1 MKIKPSKN
9 SGFTLIEL
17 MVATSI
23 FMMVILAA
31 IGALMITSN
40 AAKQSKALRYAM
52 DNVNF
57 AMDTMTRNIR
67 LGSDYFCATPVP
79 GSFIVTS
86 STLDCASGDGAIVFT
101 KPNSTAGSFDL
112 SYQIAPSVNGN
123 VIEKCDTSGCTPI
136 TSKDVNITELKF
148 IVRGSDPLDPTQP
161 SVKILLK
168 GSVDLSGK
176 ITTFELQSL
185 ASQRTFK

>member
-1 MKIKPSKN
+1 MDKNLRYN

-40 AAKQSKALRYAM
+40 AAKESKALRYAM

-57 AMDTMTRNIR
+57 AMDTMTRNLR
-67 LGSDYFCATPVP
+67 LGSDYHCATPTP
-79 GSFIVTS
+79 GSFIFTS
-86 STLDCASGDGAIVFT
+86 STSDCVLGNGAIVFS
-101 KPNSTAGSFDL
+101 KPNSTPLSFDL

-123 VIEKCDTSGCTPI
+123 VVEKCDASGCSPI
-136 TSKDVNITELKF
+136 TSRDVNITELKF
-148 IVRGSDPLDPTQP
+148 ITRGSDPLDSIQP
-161 SVKILLK
+161 SVGILLK
-168 GSVDLSGK
+168 GTVDLSGK

-185 ASQRTFK
+185 ASQRTFE